1 MNAKKQQE
9 TQTGRMTIWGL
20 LKNMIPFVLPYRW
33 LIVITLVLTLVG
45 SLMAQVNAVVL
56 DWTVD
61 SINALI
67 QQADG
72 FKWSS
77 AVRILTI
84 ITIILLGKEV
94 VGAVVTFFQRYY
106 GERMRILVSR
116 DLSLKVV
123 ERMLSFRMA
132 FFSSEGNE
140 TGKLQSRI
148 DRGIM
153 SLSNTVNNFFI
164 EILPLFTS
172 AVLALILMFA
182 ANVFVGLVAL
192 FIVPVYFWVTYI
204 QASKMKGGRR
214 GIFGSHQAVSQGI
227 LNIIESIT
235 VIKSFNR
242 EKIEADRQAAIQ
254 RTMTDLQLS
263 TRKKAYF
270 FGGLKSFLEQIG
282 TVLIIILTAYLVLT
296 DYPGMSIG
304 KIMYHVMLFANVS
317 APIRQL
323 HRIYD
328 DMNDAL
334 IYAEGFFG
342 ILDADEEVE
351 ESGSHHPRRVS
362 GEFELQGV
370 DFTYSNGTQALFDVS
385 MHIPAGKITALV
397 GLSGAGKSTIVNLL
411 DKFYTPQKGSIKLDG
426 TELSDWDTEWLR
438 ENIGL
443 VLQKNHIF
451 SGTIEENIRYGCP
464 TATHDDVVK
473 AAKQA
478 YLYDQVMALPHGF
491 ETDALQLSGGQQQRV
506 AIARMFIKNPPII
519 FLDEPTASLDAIAT
533 EQIKAS
539 IDAIKQG
546 RTVIIISHNIGQ
558 IIDADHIYV
567 LQQGR
572 VVQSGSPQEVYR
584 QGGVY
589 KDIFDA
595 SARSMNV
602 DKIANTINII
612 RYEENHHI
620 TAHRH
625 HDDCLGTGD
634 RRGQVH
640 HRERATD
647 HDHRRSPWC
656 QNNVVQTGRQGNH
669 LAVALA
675 RVLGQHVLDQPAEGV
690 ELASRTGIRQ
700 ASVYRGE
707 DARRTAHDQRGERTV
722 EDAHQQDLC
731 HRREGRCY
739 CHHLY
744 YQERER

>member
-1 MNAKKQQE
+1 MNEQN
-9 TQTGRMTIWGL
+9 TQPSESGKMNIYDL
-20 LKNMIPFVLPYRW
+20 LKNIMPFVLPYRW
-33 LIVITLVLTLVG
+33 LISITLVLTLVG

-56 DWTVD
+56 DRAVD
-61 SINALI
+61 AINALI
-67 QQADG
+67 QEPQFSWG
-72 FKWSS
+72 S
-77 AVRILTI
+77 AVRILTTI
-84 ITIILLGKEV
+84 SIILLGKEV
-94 VGAVVTFFQRYY
+94 IGAVVTFFQRYY

-116 DLSLKVV
+116 DLSLRVV

-132 FFSSEGNE
+132 FFTAEGNE

-172 AVLALILMFA
+172 AVLALGLMFM
-182 ANVFVGLVAL
+182 ANVYVGLVAL
-192 FIVPVYFWVTYI
+192 CIVPLYFYVTYI
-204 QASKMKGGRR
+204 QAQRMKGGRR
-214 GIFGSHQAVSQGI
+214 GIFGGHQAVSQGI
-227 LNIIESIT
+227 LNIIESIS

-242 EKIEADRQAAIQ
+242 ETIEANRQADLQ
-254 RTMTDLQLS
+254 RNMTDLQLN
-263 TRKKAYF
+263 TRKQSF
-270 FGGLKSFLEQIG
+270 LFNGLKSFLEQIG
-282 TVLIIILTAYLVLT
+282 TVLIIILTAYLVLI

-342 ILDADEEVE
+342 ILHADHEVE
-351 ESGSHHPRRVS
+351 DTGKHHPATVK
-362 GEFELQGV
+362 GDFELNGV

-385 MHIPAGKITALV
+385 MHIESGKITALV

-411 DKFYTPQKGSIKLDG
+411 DKFYHPGKGSIKLDG
-426 TELSDWDTEWLR
+426 VELKDWDTQWLR
-438 ENIGL
+438 DNVGL

-451 SGTIEENIRYGCP
+451 DGSIEENIKYGNP
-464 TATHDDVVK
+464 QATHEEVVK

-478 YLYDQVMALPHGF
+478 YIYDQITQLPNGF
-491 ETDALQLSGGQQQRV
+491 ETSALQLSGGQQQRI

-539 IDAIKQG
+539 IDAIKAG

-558 IIDADHIYV
+558 IIDADKIYV
-567 LQQGR
+567 LQKGR
-572 VVQSGSPQEVYR
+572 VVQSGTPKEVYQ

-602 DKIANTINII
+602 DKIADTM
-612 RYEENHHI
+612 E
-620 TAHRH
+620 
-625 HDDCLGTGD
+625 
-634 RRGQVH
+634 
-640 HRERATD
+640 
-647 HDHRRSPWC
+647 
-656 QNNVVQTGRQGNH
+656 QG
-669 LAVALA
+669 
-675 RVLGQHVLDQPAEGV
+675 
-690 ELASRTGIRQ
+690 
-700 ASVYRGE
+700 
-707 DARRTAHDQRGERTV
+707 
-722 EDAHQQDLC
+722 
-731 HRREGRCY
+731 
-739 CHHLY
+739 
-744 YQERER
+744 

>member
-1 MNAKKQQE
+1 MNEQN
-9 TQTGRMTIWGL
+9 TQPSESGKMNIYDL
-20 LKNMIPFVLPYRW
+20 LKNIMPFVLPYRW
-33 LIVITLVLTLVG
+33 LISITLVLTLVG

-56 DWTVD
+56 DRAVD
-61 SINALI
+61 AINALI
-67 QQADG
+67 QEPQ
-72 FKWSS
+72 FSWSS
-77 AVRILTI
+77 AVRILTTI
-84 ITIILLGKEV
+84 SIILLGKEV
-94 VGAVVTFFQRYY
+94 IGAVVTFFQRYY

-116 DLSLKVV
+116 DLSLRVV

-132 FFSSEGNE
+132 FFTAEGNE

-172 AVLALILMFA
+172 AVLALGLMFM
-182 ANVFVGLVAL
+182 ANVYVGLVAL
-192 FIVPVYFWVTYI
+192 CIVPLYFYVTYI
-204 QASKMKGGRR
+204 QAQRMKGGRR
-214 GIFGSHQAVSQGI
+214 GIFGGHQAVSQGI
-227 LNIIESIT
+227 LNIIESIS

-242 EKIEADRQAAIQ
+242 ETIEANRQADLQ
-254 RTMTDLQLS
+254 RNMTDLQLN
-263 TRKKAYF
+263 TRKQSF
-270 FGGLKSFLEQIG
+270 LFNGLKSFLEQIG
-282 TVLIIILTAYLVLT
+282 TVLIIILTAYLVLI

-342 ILDADEEVE
+342 ILHADHEVE
-351 ESGSHHPRRVS
+351 DTGKHHPATVK
-362 GEFELQGV
+362 GDFELNGV

-385 MHIPAGKITALV
+385 MHIESGKITALV

-411 DKFYTPQKGSIKLDG
+411 DKFYHPGKGSIKLDG
-426 TELSDWDTEWLR
+426 VELKDWDTQWLR
-438 ENIGL
+438 DNVGL

-451 SGTIEENIRYGCP
+451 DGSIEENIKYGNP
-464 TATHDDVVK
+464 QATHEEVVK

-478 YLYDQVMALPHGF
+478 YIYDQITQLPNGF
-491 ETDALQLSGGQQQRV
+491 ETSALQLSGGQQQRI

-539 IDAIKQG
+539 IDAIKAG

-558 IIDADHIYV
+558 IIDADKIYV
-567 LQQGR
+567 LQKGR
-572 VVQSGSPQEVYR
+572 VVQSGTPKEVYQ

-602 DKIANTINII
+602 DKIADTM
-612 RYEENHHI
+612 E
-620 TAHRH
+620 
-625 HDDCLGTGD
+625 
-634 RRGQVH
+634 
-640 HRERATD
+640 
-647 HDHRRSPWC
+647 
-656 QNNVVQTGRQGNH
+656 QG
-669 LAVALA
+669 
-675 RVLGQHVLDQPAEGV
+675 
-690 ELASRTGIRQ
+690 
-700 ASVYRGE
+700 
-707 DARRTAHDQRGERTV
+707 
-722 EDAHQQDLC
+722 
-731 HRREGRCY
+731 
-739 CHHLY
+739 
-744 YQERER
+744 